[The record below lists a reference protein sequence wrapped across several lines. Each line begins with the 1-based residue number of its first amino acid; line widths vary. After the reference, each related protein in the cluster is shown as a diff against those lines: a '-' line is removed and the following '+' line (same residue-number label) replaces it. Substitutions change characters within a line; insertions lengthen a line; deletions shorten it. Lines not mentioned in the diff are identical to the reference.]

1 MLTLHSFL
9 RSVVLFVKSL
19 TVKVTKQMYRSSSVV
34 MAGMMV
40 VAIIAFS
47 ANGFGGGGRNALAA
61 PMTEE
66 SDAIDMAEEEN
77 EGSGLVTEAKVQF
90 GHLNTDSEGQH
101 LAGAL
106 LEADVREKQRKQ
118 AAAQT
123 QIETLQKQIL
133 KERQE
138 EEARKKAEEAGKTY
152 TVSNLGNISFKWPC
166 PSSSRITSQFG
177 GRSSPTEG
185 ASTDHKGVDIGAS
198 TGGFTDCMLQNGA
211 RKVYS
216 IDVGYGQ
223 LAWKLRTD
231 ARVVNLERTN
241 VRYLTAEQVPEPVDF
256 FSVDVSFISLCLV
269 LPVARQFMADG
280 AQAVC
285 LIKPQF
291 EAGRGK
297 VGKKGVVREPSIH
310 VEVVDK
316 IVQFV
321 LEHGYSVEGLT
332 YSPVKGPEGNIE
344 YLVFLSKAE
353 QPHCVPLDIPALV
366 SESHTVLNGGE
377 SH

>member
-66 SDAIDMAEEEN
+66 SDAIDKAEEEN

-138 EEARKKAEEAGKTY
+138 EEARKKAEEERRAARRIKYTDEDYQVLLRIVQAEAGICDPKGKILVADVIINRVLSGKFPDSVKAVVY
-152 TVSNLGNISFKWPC
+152 QPSQFQPVSNGTINTVKVTAETIEC
-166 PSSSRITSQFG
+166 
-177 GRSSPTEG
+177 
-185 ASTDHKGVDIGAS
+185 VDRALAGEDYS
-198 TGGFTDCMLQNGA
+198 NGA
-211 RKVYS
+211 LY
-216 IDVGYGQ
+216 
-223 LAWKLRTD
+223 
-231 ARVVNLERTN
+231 
-241 VRYLTAEQVPEPVDF
+241 
-256 FSVDVSFISLCLV
+256 
-269 LPVARQFMADG
+269 FMNRRASGSAASWFD
-280 AQAVC
+280 
-285 LIKPQF
+285 
-291 EAGRGK
+291 R
-297 VGKKGVVREPSIH
+297 R
-310 VEVVDK
+310 
-316 IVQFV
+316 
-321 LEHGYSVEGLT
+321 LT
-332 YSPVKGPEGNIE
+332 YLLAHDGHE
-344 YLVFLSKAE
+344 FFR
-353 QPHCVPLDIPALV
+353 
-366 SESHTVLNGGE
+366 
-377 SH
+377 

>member
-1 MLTLHSFL
+1 MLTLHLFL

-66 SDAIDMAEEEN
+66 SDAIDKAEEEN

-138 EEARKKAEEAGKTY
+138 EEARKKAEEERRAARRIKYTDEDYQVLLRIVQAEAGICDPKGKILVADVIINRVLSGKFPDSVKAVVY
-152 TVSNLGNISFKWPC
+152 QPSQFQPVSNGTINTVKVTAETIEC
-166 PSSSRITSQFG
+166 
-177 GRSSPTEG
+177 
-185 ASTDHKGVDIGAS
+185 VDRALAGEDYS
-198 TGGFTDCMLQNGA
+198 NGA
-211 RKVYS
+211 LY
-216 IDVGYGQ
+216 
-223 LAWKLRTD
+223 
-231 ARVVNLERTN
+231 
-241 VRYLTAEQVPEPVDF
+241 
-256 FSVDVSFISLCLV
+256 
-269 LPVARQFMADG
+269 FMNRRASGSAASWFD
-280 AQAVC
+280 
-285 LIKPQF
+285 
-291 EAGRGK
+291 R
-297 VGKKGVVREPSIH
+297 R
-310 VEVVDK
+310 
-316 IVQFV
+316 
-321 LEHGYSVEGLT
+321 LT
-332 YSPVKGPEGNIE
+332 YLFAHDGHE
-344 YLVFLSKAE
+344 FFR
-353 QPHCVPLDIPALV
+353 
-366 SESHTVLNGGE
+366 
-377 SH
+377 

>member
-66 SDAIDMAEEEN
+66 SDAIDKAEEEN

-106 LEADVREKQRKQ
+106 LETDVREKQRKQ

-138 EEARKKAEEAGKTY
+138 EEARKKAEEERRAARRIKYTDEDYQVLLRIVQAEAGICDPKGKILVADVIINRVLSGKFPDSVKAVVY
-152 TVSNLGNISFKWPC
+152 QPSQFQPVSNGTINTVKVTAETIEC
-166 PSSSRITSQFG
+166 
-177 GRSSPTEG
+177 
-185 ASTDHKGVDIGAS
+185 VDRALAGEDYS
-198 TGGFTDCMLQNGA
+198 NGA
-211 RKVYS
+211 LY
-216 IDVGYGQ
+216 
-223 LAWKLRTD
+223 
-231 ARVVNLERTN
+231 
-241 VRYLTAEQVPEPVDF
+241 
-256 FSVDVSFISLCLV
+256 
-269 LPVARQFMADG
+269 FMNRRASGSAASWFD
-280 AQAVC
+280 
-285 LIKPQF
+285 
-291 EAGRGK
+291 R
-297 VGKKGVVREPSIH
+297 R
-310 VEVVDK
+310 
-316 IVQFV
+316 
-321 LEHGYSVEGLT
+321 LT
-332 YSPVKGPEGNIE
+332 YLFAHDGHE
-344 YLVFLSKAE
+344 FFR
-353 QPHCVPLDIPALV
+353 
-366 SESHTVLNGGE
+366 
-377 SH
+377 

>member
-66 SDAIDMAEEEN
+66 SDAIDKAEEEN

-138 EEARKKAEEAGKTY
+138 EEARKKAEEERRAARRIKYTDEDYQVLLRIVQAEAGICDPKGKILVADAIINRVLSGKFPDSVKAVVY
-152 TVSNLGNISFKWPC
+152 QPSQFQPVSNGTINTVKVTAETIEC
-166 PSSSRITSQFG
+166 
-177 GRSSPTEG
+177 
-185 ASTDHKGVDIGAS
+185 VDRALAGEDYS
-198 TGGFTDCMLQNGA
+198 NGA
-211 RKVYS
+211 LY
-216 IDVGYGQ
+216 
-223 LAWKLRTD
+223 
-231 ARVVNLERTN
+231 
-241 VRYLTAEQVPEPVDF
+241 
-256 FSVDVSFISLCLV
+256 
-269 LPVARQFMADG
+269 FMNRRASGSAASWFD
-280 AQAVC
+280 
-285 LIKPQF
+285 
-291 EAGRGK
+291 R
-297 VGKKGVVREPSIH
+297 R
-310 VEVVDK
+310 
-316 IVQFV
+316 
-321 LEHGYSVEGLT
+321 LT
-332 YSPVKGPEGNIE
+332 YLFAHDGHE
-344 YLVFLSKAE
+344 FFR
-353 QPHCVPLDIPALV
+353 
-366 SESHTVLNGGE
+366 
-377 SH
+377 

>member
-66 SDAIDMAEEEN
+66 SDAIDKAEEEN

-138 EEARKKAEEAGKTY
+138 EEARKKAEEERRAARRIKYTDEDYQVLLRIVQAEAGICDPKGKILVADVIINRVLSGKFPDSVKAVVY
-152 TVSNLGNISFKWPC
+152 QPSQFQPVSNGTINTVKVTAETIECVDRALAGEDYSNGALYFMNRRASGSAASWFDRRLTYLLPMTDM
-166 PSSSRITSQFG
+166 SSSDNQIKRIEF
-177 GRSSPTEG
+177 P
-185 ASTDHKGVDIGAS
+185 AALGV
-198 TGGFTDCMLQNGA
+198 
-211 RKVYS
+211 Y
-216 IDVGYGQ
+216 
-223 LAWKLRTD
+223 
-231 ARVVNLERTN
+231 
-241 VRYLTAEQVPEPVDF
+241 
-256 FSVDVSFISLCLV
+256 
-269 LPVARQFMADG
+269 
-280 AQAVC
+280 
-285 LIKPQF
+285 
-291 EAGRGK
+291 
-297 VGKKGVVREPSIH
+297 
-310 VEVVDK
+310 
-316 IVQFV
+316 
-321 LEHGYSVEGLT
+321 
-332 YSPVKGPEGNIE
+332 
-344 YLVFLSKAE
+344 
-353 QPHCVPLDIPALV
+353 
-366 SESHTVLNGGE
+366 
-377 SH
+377 

>member
-66 SDAIDMAEEEN
+66 SDAIDKAEEEN

-138 EEARKKAEEAGKTY
+138 EEARKKAEEERRAARRIKYTDEDYQVLLRIVQAEAGICDPKGKILVADVIINRVLSGKFPDSVKAVVY
-152 TVSNLGNISFKWPC
+152 QPSQFQPVSNGTINTVKVTAETIEC
-166 PSSSRITSQFG
+166 
-177 GRSSPTEG
+177 
-185 ASTDHKGVDIGAS
+185 VDRALAGEDYS
-198 TGGFTDCMLQNGA
+198 NGA
-211 RKVYS
+211 LY
-216 IDVGYGQ
+216 
-223 LAWKLRTD
+223 
-231 ARVVNLERTN
+231 
-241 VRYLTAEQVPEPVDF
+241 
-256 FSVDVSFISLCLV
+256 
-269 LPVARQFMADG
+269 FMNRRASGSPASWFD
-280 AQAVC
+280 
-285 LIKPQF
+285 
-291 EAGRGK
+291 R
-297 VGKKGVVREPSIH
+297 R
-310 VEVVDK
+310 
-316 IVQFV
+316 
-321 LEHGYSVEGLT
+321 LT
-332 YSPVKGPEGNIE
+332 YLFAHDGHE
-344 YLVFLSKAE
+344 FFR
-353 QPHCVPLDIPALV
+353 
-366 SESHTVLNGGE
+366 
-377 SH
+377 

>member
-138 EEARKKAEEAGKTY
+138 EEARKKAEEERRAARRIKYTDEDYQVLLRIVQAEAGICDPKGKILVADVIINRVLSGKFPDSVKAVVY
-152 TVSNLGNISFKWPC
+152 QPSQFQPVSNGTINTVKVTAETIEC
-166 PSSSRITSQFG
+166 
-177 GRSSPTEG
+177 
-185 ASTDHKGVDIGAS
+185 VDRALSGEDYS
-198 TGGFTDCMLQNGA
+198 NGA
-211 RKVYS
+211 LY
-216 IDVGYGQ
+216 
-223 LAWKLRTD
+223 
-231 ARVVNLERTN
+231 
-241 VRYLTAEQVPEPVDF
+241 
-256 FSVDVSFISLCLV
+256 
-269 LPVARQFMADG
+269 FMNRRASGSAASWFD
-280 AQAVC
+280 
-285 LIKPQF
+285 
-291 EAGRGK
+291 R
-297 VGKKGVVREPSIH
+297 R
-310 VEVVDK
+310 
-316 IVQFV
+316 
-321 LEHGYSVEGLT
+321 LT
-332 YSPVKGPEGNIE
+332 YLFAHDGHE
-344 YLVFLSKAE
+344 FFR
-353 QPHCVPLDIPALV
+353 
-366 SESHTVLNGGE
+366 
-377 SH
+377 

>member
-133 KERQE
+133 KEKQE
-138 EEARKKAEEAGKTY
+138 EEARKKAEEERRAARRIKYTDEDYQVLLRIVQAEAGICDPKGKILVADVIINRVLSGKFPDSVKAVVY
-152 TVSNLGNISFKWPC
+152 QPSQFQPVSNGTINTVKVTAETIEC
-166 PSSSRITSQFG
+166 
-177 GRSSPTEG
+177 
-185 ASTDHKGVDIGAS
+185 VDRALSGEDYS
-198 TGGFTDCMLQNGA
+198 NGA
-211 RKVYS
+211 LY
-216 IDVGYGQ
+216 
-223 LAWKLRTD
+223 
-231 ARVVNLERTN
+231 
-241 VRYLTAEQVPEPVDF
+241 
-256 FSVDVSFISLCLV
+256 
-269 LPVARQFMADG
+269 FMNRRASGSAASWFD
-280 AQAVC
+280 
-285 LIKPQF
+285 
-291 EAGRGK
+291 R
-297 VGKKGVVREPSIH
+297 R
-310 VEVVDK
+310 
-316 IVQFV
+316 
-321 LEHGYSVEGLT
+321 LT
-332 YSPVKGPEGNIE
+332 YLFAHDGHE
-344 YLVFLSKAE
+344 FFR
-353 QPHCVPLDIPALV
+353 
-366 SESHTVLNGGE
+366 
-377 SH
+377 

>member
-9 RSVVLFVKSL
+9 RSVLLFVKSL

-66 SDAIDMAEEEN
+66 SDAIDKAEEEN

-138 EEARKKAEEAGKTY
+138 EEARKKAEEERRAARRIKYTDEDYQVLLRIVQAEAGICDPKGKILVADVIINRVLSGKFPDSVKAVVY
-152 TVSNLGNISFKWPC
+152 QPSQFQPVSNGTINTVKVTAETIEC
-166 PSSSRITSQFG
+166 
-177 GRSSPTEG
+177 
-185 ASTDHKGVDIGAS
+185 VDRALAGEDYS
-198 TGGFTDCMLQNGA
+198 NGA
-211 RKVYS
+211 LY
-216 IDVGYGQ
+216 
-223 LAWKLRTD
+223 
-231 ARVVNLERTN
+231 
-241 VRYLTAEQVPEPVDF
+241 
-256 FSVDVSFISLCLV
+256 
-269 LPVARQFMADG
+269 FMNRRASGSAASWFD
-280 AQAVC
+280 
-285 LIKPQF
+285 
-291 EAGRGK
+291 R
-297 VGKKGVVREPSIH
+297 R
-310 VEVVDK
+310 
-316 IVQFV
+316 
-321 LEHGYSVEGLT
+321 LT
-332 YSPVKGPEGNIE
+332 YLFAHDGHE
-344 YLVFLSKAE
+344 FFR
-353 QPHCVPLDIPALV
+353 
-366 SESHTVLNGGE
+366 
-377 SH
+377 

>member
-9 RSVVLFVKSL
+9 QSVVLFVKSL

-77 EGSGLVTEAKVQF
+77 EGSGLVTEAKIQF

-138 EEARKKAEEAGKTY
+138 EEARKKAEEERRAARRIKYTDEDYQVLLRIVQAEAGICDPKGKILVADVIINRVLSGKFPDSVKAVVY
-152 TVSNLGNISFKWPC
+152 QPSQFQPVSNGTINTVKVTAETIEC
-166 PSSSRITSQFG
+166 
-177 GRSSPTEG
+177 
-185 ASTDHKGVDIGAS
+185 VDRALAGEDYS
-198 TGGFTDCMLQNGA
+198 NGA
-211 RKVYS
+211 LY
-216 IDVGYGQ
+216 
-223 LAWKLRTD
+223 
-231 ARVVNLERTN
+231 
-241 VRYLTAEQVPEPVDF
+241 
-256 FSVDVSFISLCLV
+256 
-269 LPVARQFMADG
+269 FMNRRASGSAASWFD
-280 AQAVC
+280 
-285 LIKPQF
+285 
-291 EAGRGK
+291 R
-297 VGKKGVVREPSIH
+297 R
-310 VEVVDK
+310 
-316 IVQFV
+316 
-321 LEHGYSVEGLT
+321 LT
-332 YSPVKGPEGNIE
+332 YLFAHDGHE
-344 YLVFLSKAE
+344 FFR
-353 QPHCVPLDIPALV
+353 
-366 SESHTVLNGGE
+366 
-377 SH
+377 

>member
-61 PMTEE
+61 PLTEE

-138 EEARKKAEEAGKTY
+138 EEARKKAEEERRAARRIKYTDEDYQVLLRIVQAEAGICDPKGKILVADVIINRVLSGKFPDSVKAVVY
-152 TVSNLGNISFKWPC
+152 QPSQFQPVSNGTINTVKVTAETIEC
-166 PSSSRITSQFG
+166 
-177 GRSSPTEG
+177 
-185 ASTDHKGVDIGAS
+185 VDRALAGEDYS
-198 TGGFTDCMLQNGA
+198 NGA
-211 RKVYS
+211 LY
-216 IDVGYGQ
+216 
-223 LAWKLRTD
+223 
-231 ARVVNLERTN
+231 
-241 VRYLTAEQVPEPVDF
+241 
-256 FSVDVSFISLCLV
+256 
-269 LPVARQFMADG
+269 FMNRRASGSAASWFD
-280 AQAVC
+280 
-285 LIKPQF
+285 
-291 EAGRGK
+291 R
-297 VGKKGVVREPSIH
+297 R
-310 VEVVDK
+310 
-316 IVQFV
+316 
-321 LEHGYSVEGLT
+321 LT
-332 YSPVKGPEGNIE
+332 YLFAHDGHE
-344 YLVFLSKAE
+344 FFR
-353 QPHCVPLDIPALV
+353 
-366 SESHTVLNGGE
+366 
-377 SH
+377 

>member
-66 SDAIDMAEEEN
+66 SDAIDKAEEEN

-138 EEARKKAEEAGKTY
+138 EEARKKAEEERRAARRIKYTDEDYQVLLRIVQAEAGICDPKGKILVADVIINRVLSGKFPDSVKAVVY
-152 TVSNLGNISFKWPC
+152 QPSQFQPVSNGTINTVKVTAETIEC
-166 PSSSRITSQFG
+166 
-177 GRSSPTEG
+177 
-185 ASTDHKGVDIGAS
+185 VDRALSGEDYS
-198 TGGFTDCMLQNGA
+198 NGA
-211 RKVYS
+211 LY
-216 IDVGYGQ
+216 
-223 LAWKLRTD
+223 
-231 ARVVNLERTN
+231 
-241 VRYLTAEQVPEPVDF
+241 
-256 FSVDVSFISLCLV
+256 
-269 LPVARQFMADG
+269 FMNRRASGSAASWFD
-280 AQAVC
+280 
-285 LIKPQF
+285 
-291 EAGRGK
+291 R
-297 VGKKGVVREPSIH
+297 R
-310 VEVVDK
+310 
-316 IVQFV
+316 
-321 LEHGYSVEGLT
+321 LT
-332 YSPVKGPEGNIE
+332 YLFAHDGHE
-344 YLVFLSKAE
+344 FFR
-353 QPHCVPLDIPALV
+353 
-366 SESHTVLNGGE
+366 
-377 SH
+377 

>member
-47 ANGFGGGGRNALAA
+47 ANGCGGGGRYALAA

-138 EEARKKAEEAGKTY
+138 EEARKKAEEERRAARRIKYTDEDYQVLLRIVQAEAGICDPKGKILVADVIINRVLSGKFPDSVKAVVY
-152 TVSNLGNISFKWPC
+152 QPSQFQPVSNGTINTVKVTAETIEC
-166 PSSSRITSQFG
+166 
-177 GRSSPTEG
+177 
-185 ASTDHKGVDIGAS
+185 VDRALAGEDYS
-198 TGGFTDCMLQNGA
+198 NGA
-211 RKVYS
+211 LY
-216 IDVGYGQ
+216 
-223 LAWKLRTD
+223 
-231 ARVVNLERTN
+231 
-241 VRYLTAEQVPEPVDF
+241 
-256 FSVDVSFISLCLV
+256 
-269 LPVARQFMADG
+269 FMNRRASGSAASWFD
-280 AQAVC
+280 
-285 LIKPQF
+285 
-291 EAGRGK
+291 R
-297 VGKKGVVREPSIH
+297 R
-310 VEVVDK
+310 
-316 IVQFV
+316 
-321 LEHGYSVEGLT
+321 LT
-332 YSPVKGPEGNIE
+332 YLFAHDGHE
-344 YLVFLSKAE
+344 FFR
-353 QPHCVPLDIPALV
+353 
-366 SESHTVLNGGE
+366 
-377 SH
+377 

>member
-1 MLTLHSFL
+1 MLTLHPFL

-66 SDAIDMAEEEN
+66 SDAIDKAEEEN

-106 LEADVREKQRKQ
+106 LAADVREKQRKQ

-138 EEARKKAEEAGKTY
+138 EEARKKAEEERRAARRIKYTDEDYQVLLRIVQAEAGICDPKGKILVADVIINRVLSGKFPDSVKAVVY
-152 TVSNLGNISFKWPC
+152 QPSQFQPVSNGTINTVKVTAETIEC
-166 PSSSRITSQFG
+166 
-177 GRSSPTEG
+177 
-185 ASTDHKGVDIGAS
+185 VDRALAGEDYS
-198 TGGFTDCMLQNGA
+198 NGA
-211 RKVYS
+211 LY
-216 IDVGYGQ
+216 
-223 LAWKLRTD
+223 
-231 ARVVNLERTN
+231 
-241 VRYLTAEQVPEPVDF
+241 
-256 FSVDVSFISLCLV
+256 
-269 LPVARQFMADG
+269 FMNRRASGSAASWFD
-280 AQAVC
+280 
-285 LIKPQF
+285 
-291 EAGRGK
+291 R
-297 VGKKGVVREPSIH
+297 R
-310 VEVVDK
+310 
-316 IVQFV
+316 
-321 LEHGYSVEGLT
+321 LT
-332 YSPVKGPEGNIE
+332 YLFAHDGHE
-344 YLVFLSKAE
+344 FFR
-353 QPHCVPLDIPALV
+353 
-366 SESHTVLNGGE
+366 
-377 SH
+377 

>member
-66 SDAIDMAEEEN
+66 SDAIDKAEEEN

-138 EEARKKAEEAGKTY
+138 EEARKKAEEERRAARRIKYTDEDYQVLLRIVQAEAGICDPKGKILVADVIINRVLSGKFPDSVKAVVY
-152 TVSNLGNISFKWPC
+152 QPSQFQPVSNGTINTVKVTAETIEC
-166 PSSSRITSQFG
+166 
-177 GRSSPTEG
+177 
-185 ASTDHKGVDIGAS
+185 VDRALAGEDYS
-198 TGGFTDCMLQNGA
+198 NGA
-211 RKVYS
+211 LY
-216 IDVGYGQ
+216 
-223 LAWKLRTD
+223 
-231 ARVVNLERTN
+231 
-241 VRYLTAEQVPEPVDF
+241 
-256 FSVDVSFISLCLV
+256 
-269 LPVARQFMADG
+269 FMNRRASGSAASWFD
-280 AQAVC
+280 
-285 LIKPQF
+285 
-291 EAGRGK
+291 R
-297 VGKKGVVREPSIH
+297 R
-310 VEVVDK
+310 
-316 IVQFV
+316 
-321 LEHGYSVEGLT
+321 LT
-332 YSPVKGPEGNIE
+332 YLFAHDGHE
-344 YLVFLSKAE
+344 LFR
-353 QPHCVPLDIPALV
+353 
-366 SESHTVLNGGE
+366 
-377 SH
+377 

>member
-66 SDAIDMAEEEN
+66 SDAIDKAEEEN

-138 EEARKKAEEAGKTY
+138 EEARKKAEEERRAARRIKYTDEDYQVLLRIVQAEAGICDPKGKILVADVIINRVLSGKFPDSVKAVVY
-152 TVSNLGNISFKWPC
+152 QPSQFQPVSNGTINTVKVTAETIEC
-166 PSSSRITSQFG
+166 
-177 GRSSPTEG
+177 
-185 ASTDHKGVDIGAS
+185 VDRALAGEDYS
-198 TGGFTDCMLQNGA
+198 NGA
-211 RKVYS
+211 LY
-216 IDVGYGQ
+216 
-223 LAWKLRTD
+223 
-231 ARVVNLERTN
+231 
-241 VRYLTAEQVPEPVDF
+241 
-256 FSVDVSFISLCLV
+256 
-269 LPVARQFMADG
+269 FMNR
-280 AQAVC
+280 
-285 LIKPQF
+285 
-291 EAGRGK
+291 RGS
-297 VGKKGVVREPSIH
+297 GSAASWFDRR
-310 VEVVDK
+310 
-316 IVQFV
+316 
-321 LEHGYSVEGLT
+321 LT
-332 YSPVKGPEGNIE
+332 YLFAHDGHE
-344 YLVFLSKAE
+344 FFR
-353 QPHCVPLDIPALV
+353 
-366 SESHTVLNGGE
+366 
-377 SH
+377 

>member
-138 EEARKKAEEAGKTY
+138 EEARKKAEEERRAARRIKYTDEDYQVLLRIVQAEAGICDPKGKILVADVIINRVLSGKFPDSVKAVVY
-152 TVSNLGNISFKWPC
+152 QPSQFQPVSNGTINTVKVTVETIEC
-166 PSSSRITSQFG
+166 
-177 GRSSPTEG
+177 
-185 ASTDHKGVDIGAS
+185 VDRALAGEDYS
-198 TGGFTDCMLQNGA
+198 NGA
-211 RKVYS
+211 LY
-216 IDVGYGQ
+216 
-223 LAWKLRTD
+223 
-231 ARVVNLERTN
+231 
-241 VRYLTAEQVPEPVDF
+241 
-256 FSVDVSFISLCLV
+256 
-269 LPVARQFMADG
+269 FMNRRASGSAASWFD
-280 AQAVC
+280 
-285 LIKPQF
+285 
-291 EAGRGK
+291 R
-297 VGKKGVVREPSIH
+297 R
-310 VEVVDK
+310 
-316 IVQFV
+316 
-321 LEHGYSVEGLT
+321 LT
-332 YSPVKGPEGNIE
+332 YLFAHDGHE
-344 YLVFLSKAE
+344 FFR
-353 QPHCVPLDIPALV
+353 
-366 SESHTVLNGGE
+366 
-377 SH
+377 

>member
-66 SDAIDMAEEEN
+66 SDAIDMAEEDN

-138 EEARKKAEEAGKTY
+138 EEARKKAEEERRAARRIKYTDEDYQVLLRIVQAEAGICDPKGKILVADVIINRVLSGKFPDSVKAVVY
-152 TVSNLGNISFKWPC
+152 QPSQFQPVSNGTINTVKVTAETIEC
-166 PSSSRITSQFG
+166 
-177 GRSSPTEG
+177 
-185 ASTDHKGVDIGAS
+185 VDRALAGEDYS
-198 TGGFTDCMLQNGA
+198 NGA
-211 RKVYS
+211 LY
-216 IDVGYGQ
+216 
-223 LAWKLRTD
+223 
-231 ARVVNLERTN
+231 
-241 VRYLTAEQVPEPVDF
+241 
-256 FSVDVSFISLCLV
+256 
-269 LPVARQFMADG
+269 FMNRRASGSAASWFD
-280 AQAVC
+280 
-285 LIKPQF
+285 
-291 EAGRGK
+291 R
-297 VGKKGVVREPSIH
+297 R
-310 VEVVDK
+310 
-316 IVQFV
+316 
-321 LEHGYSVEGLT
+321 LT
-332 YSPVKGPEGNIE
+332 YLFAHDGHE
-344 YLVFLSKAE
+344 FFR
-353 QPHCVPLDIPALV
+353 
-366 SESHTVLNGGE
+366 
-377 SH
+377 

>member
-9 RSVVLFVKSL
+9 QSVVLFVKSL
-19 TVKVTKQMYRSSSVV
+19 AVKVTKQMYRSSSVV

-138 EEARKKAEEAGKTY
+138 EEARKKAEEERRAARRIKYTDEDYQVLLRIVQAEAGICDPKGKILVADVIINRVLSGKFPDSVKAVVY
-152 TVSNLGNISFKWPC
+152 QPSQFQPVSNGTINTVKVTAETIEC
-166 PSSSRITSQFG
+166 
-177 GRSSPTEG
+177 
-185 ASTDHKGVDIGAS
+185 VDRALAGEDYS
-198 TGGFTDCMLQNGA
+198 NGA
-211 RKVYS
+211 LY
-216 IDVGYGQ
+216 
-223 LAWKLRTD
+223 
-231 ARVVNLERTN
+231 
-241 VRYLTAEQVPEPVDF
+241 
-256 FSVDVSFISLCLV
+256 
-269 LPVARQFMADG
+269 FMNRRASGSAASWFD
-280 AQAVC
+280 
-285 LIKPQF
+285 
-291 EAGRGK
+291 R
-297 VGKKGVVREPSIH
+297 R
-310 VEVVDK
+310 
-316 IVQFV
+316 
-321 LEHGYSVEGLT
+321 LT
-332 YSPVKGPEGNIE
+332 YLFAHDGHE
-344 YLVFLSKAE
+344 FFR
-353 QPHCVPLDIPALV
+353 
-366 SESHTVLNGGE
+366 
-377 SH
+377 

>member
-138 EEARKKAEEAGKTY
+138 EEARKKAEEERRAARRIKYTDEDYQVLLRIVQAEAGICDPKGKILVEEVIINGVLSGKFPDSVKAVVY
-152 TVSNLGNISFKWPC
+152 QPSQFQPVSNGTINTVKVTAETIEC
-166 PSSSRITSQFG
+166 
-177 GRSSPTEG
+177 
-185 ASTDHKGVDIGAS
+185 VDRALAGEDYS
-198 TGGFTDCMLQNGA
+198 NGA
-211 RKVYS
+211 LY
-216 IDVGYGQ
+216 
-223 LAWKLRTD
+223 
-231 ARVVNLERTN
+231 
-241 VRYLTAEQVPEPVDF
+241 
-256 FSVDVSFISLCLV
+256 
-269 LPVARQFMADG
+269 FMNRRASGSAASWFD
-280 AQAVC
+280 
-285 LIKPQF
+285 
-291 EAGRGK
+291 R
-297 VGKKGVVREPSIH
+297 R
-310 VEVVDK
+310 
-316 IVQFV
+316 
-321 LEHGYSVEGLT
+321 LT
-332 YSPVKGPEGNIE
+332 YLFAHDGHE
-344 YLVFLSKAE
+344 FFR
-353 QPHCVPLDIPALV
+353 
-366 SESHTVLNGGE
+366 
-377 SH
+377 